1 MGDLMNNEKKL
12 IEFLKTN
19 HGYITTGLNI
29 YKTQMQLYVDKS
41 IIEKVSHGLY
51 MDTKI
56 LKDEYFILQK
66 KYPLAVF
73 SYNTALHILNLTN
86 KTPSEI
92 DITIPRNKKVRGNYN
107 VHYVSGKY
115 YDIGIIEVLSPNGNP
130 VKIYNS
136 ERCICDMLRTEGEFD
151 LELQNRVLDYYF
163 HSKDKDLDKL
173 LEYAKIFNIYDKVN
187 TIVEV
192 MMKWEK
198 K

>member
-1 MGDLMNNEKKL
+1 MNNEKRL
-12 IEFLKTN
+12 IDFLETN
-19 HGYITTGLNI
+19 HGYITTAELLELNI
-29 YKTQMQLYVDKS
+29 YKSQIQFYIDKS

-86 KTPSEI
+86 RTPSEI
-92 DITIPRNKKVRGNYN
+92 DITVPRNKRVRGNYN
-107 VHYVSGKY
+107 IHYVSDKY
-115 YDIGIIEVLSPNGNP
+115 YNIGMIESLSPNGNP
-130 VKIYNS
+130 VKIYNA

-163 HSKDKDLDKL
+163 HSKDKDVDKL
-173 LEYAKIFNIYDKVN
+173 LKYAKVFNIYDKVN

-192 MMKWEK
+192 MMKW
-198 K
+198 

>member
-1 MGDLMNNEKKL
+1 MNNEKRL
-12 IEFLKTN
+12 IDFLETN
-19 HGYITTGLNI
+19 HGYITTAELLELNI
-29 YKTQMQLYVDKS
+29 YKSQIQFYIDKS

-86 KTPSEI
+86 RTPSEI
-92 DITIPRNKKVRGNYN
+92 DITVPRNKRVRGNYN
-107 VHYVSGKY
+107 IHYVSDKY
-115 YDIGIIEVLSPNGNP
+115 YNIGMIESLSPNGNP
-130 VKIYNS
+130 VKIYNA

-173 LEYAKIFNIYDKVN
+173 LEYAEIFNIYEKVN

-192 MMKWEK
+192 MMKW
-198 K
+198 

>member
-1 MGDLMNNEKKL
+1 MNNEKRL
-12 IEFLKTN
+12 IEYLEKN
-19 HGYITTGLNI
+19 NGYITTAELLGLNI
-29 YKTQMQLYVDKS
+29 YKSQIQLYLDKS

-92 DITIPRNKKVRGNYN
+92 DITVPRNKRVRGNYN
-107 VHYVSGKY
+107 IHYVSDKY
-115 YDIGIIEVLSPNGNP
+115 YDIGTIEALSPNGNP
-130 VKIYNS
+130 VKVYNA

-173 LEYAKIFNIYDKVN
+173 LEYAEIFNIYEKVN

-192 MMKWEK
+192 MMKW
-198 K
+198 